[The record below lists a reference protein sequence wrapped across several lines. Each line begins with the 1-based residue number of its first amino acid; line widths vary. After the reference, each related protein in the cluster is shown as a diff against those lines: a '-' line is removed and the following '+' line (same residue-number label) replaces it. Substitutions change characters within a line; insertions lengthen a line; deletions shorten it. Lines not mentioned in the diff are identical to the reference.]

1 MSQLKLALPKGRMH
15 ENVVRLLDDAGIQL
29 RVSPR
34 GYRPTVSLTDVETKI
49 LKPQSIVEMIHTG
62 TRDLGFAGAD
72 WIAELQVDV
81 VEVLDTKL
89 DPVRVVAAA
98 PVDLLENGKLPDRPL
113 VVASEYM
120 RLTQAWARPGDRVV
134 RSYGATEVLPPED
147 ADCIVDNT
155 ATGSTLRAN
164 NLQIVHELMRSSTR
178 LIANSRAME
187 DPGKRARI
195 EEIGLMLSAVIEAR
209 PRVMVEVNVSRE
221 ALEQL
226 LDVLPSM
233 RQPTVAE
240 LAHGSGFAVRS
251 AIPRGDLPLVVPR
264 LKSVGGTD
272 IVWTEIAG
280 IVP

>member
-1 MSQLKLALPKGRMH
+1 MAQLKLALPKGRMH
-15 ENVVRLLDDAGIQL
+15 DNVVRLLDDAGIQL

-34 GYRPTVSLTDVETKI
+34 GYRPTVSLADVETKI
-49 LKPQSIVEMIHTG
+49 LKPQSIVEMVHAG
-62 TRDLGFAGAD
+62 TRDVGFAGAD
-72 WIAELQVDV
+72 WVAELQADV
-81 VEVLDTKL
+81 VEVLDTGL

-98 PVDLLENGKLPDRPL
+98 PVDLLVDGQLPDRPL
-113 VVASEYM
+113 VVASEYL
-120 RLTQAWARPGDRVV
+120 RLTRAWARPQDRVI

-164 NLQIVHELMRSSTR
+164 NLQIVHEVMRSSTR
-178 LIANSRAME
+178 FIAHPAAWN
-187 DPGKRARI
+187 DPAKRARI
-195 EEIGLMLSAVIEAR
+195 EEVALLLSAVLEAR
-209 PRVMVEVNVSRE
+209 PRVMIEVNVTRE
-221 ALEQL
+221 QLDAL

-240 LAHGSGFAVRS
+240 LAHDSGFAVRS
-251 AIPRGDLPLVVPR
+251 AVPRSQLAVVVPR

>member
-1 MSQLKLALPKGRMH
+1 MAQLKLALPKGRMH
-15 ENVVRLLDDAGIQL
+15 DNVVRLLDDAGVEL

-34 GYRPTVSLTDVETKI
+34 GYRPTVSLPDVATKI
-49 LKPQSIVEMIHTG
+49 LKPQSIVEMVHSG

-72 WIAELQVDV
+72 WIAELEADV
-81 VEVLDTKL
+81 VEVLDTHL

-98 PVDLLENGKLPDRPL
+98 PVDLLVDGQLPERPL
-113 VVASEYM
+113 VVASEYV
-120 RLTQAWARPGDRVV
+120 RLTRAWARPQDRIV

-164 NLQIVHELMRSSTR
+164 NLQIVAELMRSSTR
-178 LIANSRAME
+178 LIAHPRAME
-187 DPGKRARI
+187 DADKRARI
-195 EEIGLMLSAVIEAR
+195 EEIALMLSAVIDAR
-209 PRVMVEVNVSRE
+209 ARVMVEVNV
-221 ALEQL
+221 APGQLEQL
-226 LDVLPSM
+226 LEVLPSM

-240 LAHGSGFAVRS
+240 LAHDSGFAVRA
-251 AIPRGDLPLVVPR
+251 AIPRRELATVVPR
-264 LKSVGGTD
+264 LKAVGGTD